1 MNRTFLALSL
11 AITVVATGCS
21 STKQSGLPPPT
32 DTKVAIKDRTVA
44 AHFRDKGIEV
54 HYTWTGKL
62 DKLVIWGVAPAW
74 KSNYEILAEMDA
86 KAKLT
91 KFVHGESMDANTR
104 TKIIARSLDRAQDN
118 TLNRFDSN
126 TSTDADFSFDVA
138 SIENEI
144 QRTPPETNTD
154 NISRRIAENIDRT
167 MISQVLALTSS
178 GRLTGVIKVDD
189 GRSKDGKFY
198 FAKYEW
204 SEKTQEL
211 SQSIRNK
218 MQ

>member
-1 MNRTFLALSL
+1 MNRTLLALSMI
-11 AITVVATGCS
+11 AIVGTAGCS
-21 STKQSGLPPPT
+21 STKQSGLPPPV
-32 DTKVAIKDRTVA
+32 DAKVAIKDRTVA
-44 AHFRDKGIEV
+44 AHFRDKGIEM

-62 DKLVIWGVAPAW
+62 DKITIWGVAPAW

-91 KFVHGESMDANTR
+91 KFVHGEVMDTSTR
-104 TKIIARSLDRAQDN
+104 TRIISRSLDKAQDN

-144 QRTPPETNTD
+144 QRVAPKDDNT
-154 NISRRIAENIDRT
+154 SRRIAENIDRT
-167 MISQVLALTSS
+167 LVNQVLALTSS

-204 SEKTQEL
+204 SEKTQGL
-211 SQSIRNK
+211 SQEIRSK